1 MAEGKGEITVSVRIR
16 GRVQGVWFRAWTVEQ
31 ASLRRLR
38 GWVRNR
44 RDGSV
49 EALFGGSAGVVDE
62 MISLCWDGPPSASV
76 EAVEVVPAEPHPG
89 TGFVT
94 RPTE

>member
-49 EALFGGSAGVVDE
+49 EALFAGPTAMVDD
-62 MISLCWDGPPSASV
+62 MIAACWQGPPSASV
-76 EAVEVVPAEPHPG
+76 EAVEVTPSTPHVEA
-89 TGFVT
+89 GFVT
-94 RPTE
+94 LRTE